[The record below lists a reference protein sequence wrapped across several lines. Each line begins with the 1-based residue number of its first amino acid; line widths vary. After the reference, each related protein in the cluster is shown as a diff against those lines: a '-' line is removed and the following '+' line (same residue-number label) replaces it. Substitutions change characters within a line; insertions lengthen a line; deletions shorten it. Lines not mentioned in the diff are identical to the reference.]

1 LIFIFPIKK
10 LLSNKTDTN
19 MDIKKIDCDHDYD
32 DDDDVITDLQI
43 LIKQPSVSA
52 KNQGLVECANLIV
65 RLMRKAG
72 ITAKLLYLD
81 NNLLQP
87 VEDDIDPSSSS
98 SSPPPIV
105 YGEVRSKSNPN
116 GRTIL
121 FYNHYDVQP
130 IEPVELWNE
139 DPFSGKV
146 EGNFIFGRGSADDK
160 GELITR
166 IKAVEYYLSK
176 KGDLPCN
183 VKFIVE
189 GEEEVGST
197 HLSKYLSLYKDK
209 FKCDGVIW
217 ESGFIDTLGRPIIS
231 LGQKGILSI
240 EIISKGPNKDV
251 HSSLAVLIEN
261 PAWRLI
267 RALDTLRDDKGK
279 ILVKDW
285 YKEVRDFTYEELSFI
300 NKEQFDEDALKRE
313 YGIVNF
319 LNNIEGIEVKK
330 AFEGIPT
337 CNISGLASGYSGK
350 GSKTV
355 IPSTAIARLD
365 FRLVPDMIPQVQFT
379 RLKEHLKEHGFDSGD
394 INIRFLNGEPASRTP
409 VNHPFVNI
417 VKDAA
422 MEVYGDVVINVSAAG
437 TGPMYYFDKLLG
449 VPCIC
454 IGGTDISNRSHSPNE
469 YMKIDSLKKTIT
481 CISVILEKFAH

>member
-1 LIFIFPIKK
+1 
-10 LLSNKTDTN
+10 
-19 MDIKKIDCDHDYD
+19 MDVKKIDSDYD
-32 DDDDVITDLQI
+32 YGVIADLQT
-43 LIKQPSVSA
+43 LIRQPSVSA
-52 KNQGLVECANLIV
+52 KKQGLVECASLVV

-72 ITAKLLYLD
+72 INAKLLYVKS
-81 NNLLQP
+81 NLQKA
-87 VEDDIDPSSSS
+87 VEDDIDPYSPSSA
-98 SSPPPIV
+98 PPIV

-130 IEPVELWNE
+130 IEPLKLWKE

-146 EGNFIFGRGSADDK
+146 EGNFVFGRGSADDK

-166 IKAVEYYLSK
+166 IKAVEYYLSRT
-176 KGDLPCN
+176 GDVPCN

-189 GEEEVGST
+189 GEEEIGST
-197 HLSKYLSLYKDK
+197 HLSEYLNLYKHK
-209 FKCDGVIW
+209 FRCDVVIW
-217 ESGFIDTLGRPIIS
+217 ESGFIDTIGRPIIS
-231 LGQKGILSI
+231 LGQKGILSV

-251 HSSLAVLIEN
+251 HSSLAVLLEN
-261 PAWRLI
+261 PAWHLI
-267 RALDTLRDDKGK
+267 RALNTLRDDKGK

-285 YKEVRDFTYEELSFI
+285 YKEVRDFTHEELCFI
-300 NKEQFDEDALKRE
+300 DKERFDEDALKKE

-319 LNNIEGIEVKK
+319 LNNMQGVEVKK
-330 AFEGIPT
+330 AFEGMPT

-350 GSKTV
+350 GSKTI
-355 IPSTAIARLD
+355 IPSIAIARLD
-365 FRLVPDMIPQVQFT
+365 FRLVPYMIPQIQFN
-379 RLKEHLKEHGFDSGD
+379 RLKEHLKEHGYDNRD
-394 INIRFLNGEPASRTP
+394 INMRFLDGEPAARTP
-409 VNHPFVNI
+409 ASHPCVDT

-422 MEVYGDVVINVSAAG
+422 VEVYGDVVINVSAAG

-469 YMKIDSLKKTIT
+469 YMRIDSLNKTIR
-481 CISVILEKFAH
+481 CIMVILEKFAH

>member
-1 LIFIFPIKK
+1 MIDIYLPDKE
-10 LLSNKTDTN
+10 LLSSKIDTN
-19 MDIKKIDCDHDYD
+19 VDVKKIDSEYEY
-32 DDDDVITDLQI
+32 DVITDLQA
-43 LIKQPSVSA
+43 LIRQPSVSA
-52 KNQGLVECANLIV
+52 KNQGLIECANLV
-65 RLMRKAG
+65 VQLMRKAG
-72 ITAKLLYLD
+72 INAKLLYVDDNLQKALD
-81 NNLLQP
+81 
-87 VEDDIDPSSSS
+87 DDIDSSSS
-98 SSPPPIV
+98 PSSPPPIV
-105 YGEVRSKSNPN
+105 YGEVRSKSNPS
-116 GRTIL
+116 GLTIL

-130 IEPVELWNE
+130 IEPLELWDE

-166 IKAVEYYLSK
+166 IKAVEYYLRRT
-176 KGDLPCN
+176 GDIPCN

-189 GEEEVGST
+189 GEEEIGST
-197 HLSKYLSLYKDK
+197 HLSKYLSLYKHK

-217 ESGFIDTLGRPIIS
+217 ESGFIDTIGRPIIS
-231 LGQKGILSI
+231 LGQKGILSV
-240 EIISKGPNKDV
+240 EIASQGPNKDA

-285 YKEVRDFTYEELSFI
+285 YKEVRNFTYEELSFI
-300 NKEQFDEDALKRE
+300 NKERFDEDALKKE

-319 LNNIEGIEVKK
+319 LNNMHGIEVKK
-330 AFEGIPT
+330 AFEGMPT

-355 IPSTAIARLD
+355 IPSIAIARLD
-365 FRLVPDMIPQVQFT
+365 FRLVPDMIPQVQFN
-379 RLKEHLKEHGFDSGD
+379 RLKEHLKEHGFHDGEV
-394 INIRFLNGEPASRTP
+394 NIQFLGGEPAARTP
-409 VNHPFVNI
+409 VNHPFVNT

-422 MEVYGDVVINVSAAG
+422 VEVYGDVVINVSAAG
-437 TGPMYYFDKLLG
+437 TGPMYYFDKLLD

-469 YMKIDSLKKTIT
+469 YMRIDSLNKTIT
-481 CISVILEKFAH
+481 CIMRIIGAP